1 MKIWSHISAEKDTDD
16 DDNQI
21 EDMKVK
27 LEETLGKKEFSRQLS
42 RQISVKEIGRSNSNS
57 ESQISQ
63 VQIEK
68 SGGTNVEKE
77 EQKIGTTL
85 IDKESVETGSVST
98 KVYIYYMSKL
108 GMFGTLLGLFSMVL
122 YQGSGIGTNY
132 WVSLWAENSL
142 NR

>member
-1 MKIWSHISAEKDTDD
+1 
-16 DDNQI
+16 
-21 EDMKVK
+21 MKVK

-42 RQISVKEIGRSNSNS
+42 RQISVKEIGSSNSD
-57 ESQISQ
+57 SQISQ
-63 VQIEK
+63 IQIEK

-85 IDKESVETGSVST
+85 IDKESVETGSVSM